1 VQENAPSVPHKD
13 IHKIMEWIM
22 NDHLERFELI
32 SEQERVEGKE
42 GLHETWY
49 VRAKRGHT
57 IPVSCVVCVRS
68 LLLPSLV
75 RM

>member
-1 VQENAPSVPHKD
+1 
-13 IHKIMEWIM
+13 M

>member
-1 VQENAPSVPHKD
+1 MPHKD
-13 IHKIMEWIM
+13 IHEIMEWIM
-22 NDHLERFELI
+22 NDHLDRFELI

-57 IPVSCVVCVRS
+57 IPVSFVVCVRS

-75 RM
+75 RV

>member
-1 VQENAPSVPHKD
+1 VNAPSVPHKNTQT
-13 IHKIMEWIM
+13 IIEWIM

-57 IPVSCVVCVRS
+57 IPVSFAGCVWSS
-68 LLLPSLV
+68 LSPSLARV
-75 RM
+75 